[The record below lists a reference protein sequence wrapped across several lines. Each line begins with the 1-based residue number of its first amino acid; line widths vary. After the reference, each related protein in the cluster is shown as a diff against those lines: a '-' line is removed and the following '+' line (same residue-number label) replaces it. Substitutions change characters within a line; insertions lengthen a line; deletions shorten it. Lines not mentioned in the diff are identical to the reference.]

1 MADESN
7 TKRDESGK
15 ASDERNGK
23 RRALKNYAK
32 AEQMV
37 QLALAIPIGCLL
49 GWAFGAWLDK
59 HFHTSWISI
68 VGILVGAA
76 GGFLQIFTV
85 AARYLK
91 DNR

>member
-1 MADESN
+1 MADEP
-7 TKRDESGK
+7 TAKRDEPNKKNSG
-15 ASDERNGK
+15 
-23 RRALKNYAK
+23 LKDYVK

-49 GWAFGAWLDK
+49 GWALGAWLDR

-68 VGILVGAA
+68 VGILIGAA
-76 GGFLQIFTV
+76 GGFVQIFTV

-91 DNR
+91 ENR